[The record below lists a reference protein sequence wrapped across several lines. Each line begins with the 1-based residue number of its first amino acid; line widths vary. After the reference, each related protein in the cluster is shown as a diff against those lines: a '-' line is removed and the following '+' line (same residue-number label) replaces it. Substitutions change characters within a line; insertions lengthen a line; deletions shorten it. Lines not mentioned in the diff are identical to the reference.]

1 MRILLIGGSGFI
13 GRRVVACL
21 QQRGHHVIIFHR
33 GQTGLLAE
41 VDAERI
47 TGNRLEIDRHI
58 ESIVRARP
66 DATIDFLP
74 WNDTDTRR
82 VVDALNGRTG
92 RVVHLS
98 SGDVYRAWGNFLHGT
113 YGEPVPLDEQ
123 APLRSDLYP
132 YAGTRPGMEHYDK
145 VLAERVILQAHYER
159 GYPGVIIRLPMVY
172 GPGDHQHR
180 TWEYVKRMIDRRPAI
195 LLGSCHA
202 AWLWHRGYVDDV
214 AFAIVLA
221 AERQASV
228 GQVYNVGSL
237 TTLTE
242 AAWVRHIG
250 HVLGWSGEI
259 VIVPEHHLPDHLRTP
274 YSYQQH
280 ILFDTSKIRR
290 ELGYYELVDP
300 DEALRLTVEW
310 ERNTPPSTFDAA
322 RFDYAAEDAVLKAAA
337 GV

>member
-1 MRILLIGGSGFI
+1 VRILLIGGSGFI

-145 VLAERVILQAHYER
+145 VLAETRDPREMEIRFEEDFADRKEYIEAYRHHHAYHGAHPFYVWYWCGLALRHLGRVIVVGAKKREVVER
-159 GYPGVIIRLPMVY
+159 LGFEPASSLEEAWRMAGETL
-172 GPGDHQHR
+172 GGDYSITHLS
-180 TWEYVKRMIDRRPAI
+180 IPPI
-195 LLGSCHA
+195 
-202 AWLWHRGYVDDV
+202 
-214 AFAIVLA
+214 FAT
-221 AERQASV
+221 R
-228 GQVYNVGSL
+228 GQVSNIEL
-237 TTLTE
+237 
-242 AAWVRHIG
+242 
-250 HVLGWSGEI
+250 
-259 VIVPEHHLPDHLRTP
+259 D
-274 YSYQQH
+274 YS
-280 ILFDTSKIRR
+280 IFET
-290 ELGYYELVDP
+290 
-300 DEALRLTVEW
+300 
-310 ERNTPPSTFDAA
+310 
-322 RFDYAAEDAVLKAAA
+322 
-337 GV
+337 